1 MATKEPKKRRW
12 PAIRPKKEMQIMRL
26 KDTDLFTIPNFFTA
40 AESKAFVDAAEAVG
54 FIHQGSL
61 GPARGEA
68 YRDNDRIAI
77 DDPSLAASMWD
88 SGLNTVFA
96 DIKIRGKVA
105 VGLNPNI
112 RFYRYKVGQHFGQH
126 IDESIDLGQGHKTYY
141 TLLVYLTG
149 KSNDGSVSRGNSSGQ
164 SLVGGETV
172 FYGKRGVLAEVAPVV
187 GMALVHLHGDKCLLH
202 EARAVKKDV
211 KFPTCGYQKLKNGQL
226 TFSILTK
233 GSPGLGEC

>member
-112 RFYRYKVGQHFGQH
+112 RFYREALYGKAINQRGTIWFGTKQA
-126 IDESIDLGQGHKTYY
+126 LGLEP
-141 TLLVYLTG
+141 LLRIWGVLICNNYRETRNTHTQSARIVTS
-149 KSNDGSVSRGNSSGQ
+149 SNMKSRG
-164 SLVGGETV
+164 LFLEDM
-172 FYGKRGVLAEVAPVV
+172 LAE
-187 GMALVHLHGDKCLLH
+187 
-202 EARAVKKDV
+202 
-211 KFPTCGYQKLKNGQL
+211 
-226 TFSILTK
+226 
-233 GSPGLGEC
+233 